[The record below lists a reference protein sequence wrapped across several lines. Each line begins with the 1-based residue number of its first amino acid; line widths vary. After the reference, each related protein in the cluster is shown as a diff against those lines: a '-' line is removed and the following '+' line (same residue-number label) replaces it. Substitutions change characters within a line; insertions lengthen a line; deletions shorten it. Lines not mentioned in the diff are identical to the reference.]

1 MEEMA
6 CTLLEGWR
14 RLSIWHGRTKKTRSV
29 NEDIAMIQIQD
40 ITKTKKLSS
49 NALQAIHGGK
59 NSRIPSFSKRSEVKD
74 SHDRYA
80 NIEVSYFTNW
90 GAIAPNSLIAP
101 VRPLSRI

>member
-6 CTLLEGWR
+6 CTLLKGWR
-14 RLSIWHGRTKKTRSV
+14 RLSIWHGHTKKTRSV

-59 NSRIPSFSKRSEVKD
+59 NSRIPSFSKRSEVKG

-80 NIEVSYFTNW
+80 NIEVSYFTNC
-90 GAIAPNSLIAP
+90 GAIAPNSIIAP
-101 VRPLSRI
+101 VRPPSRI